1 MRSVLIVT
9 LAIVLATATAAAA
22 KPVAAASRLTVLDER
37 RCVEAGPNQEDEV
50 GDVLFKRCPIAG
62 LPTVWLLYLDGVR
75 LRLGFGSTP
84 TASGMFDADRD
95 PTWPIEWRG
104 RGAGRAFRP
113 YAAILRLRAPGERPS
128 NLVVFRLRADGT
140 SCIIGNVAPG
150 PNQNLAARALA
161 DGNAPCEAEPDL
173 LGD

>member
-9 LAIVLATATAAAA
+9 MAVVLAAATAAVA
-22 KPVAAASRLTVLDER
+22 KPLAATSRLTVLNES
-37 RCVEAGPNQEDEV
+37 RCIEAGPNQEDEV
-50 GDVLFKRCPIAG
+50 GDELFKRCPIAG

-75 LRLGFGSTP
+75 LRLGFGATP

-95 PTWPIEWRG
+95 PAWPIEWRG
-104 RGAGRAFRP
+104 RGAGRAFKP
-113 YAAILRLRAPGERPS
+113 YAVILRLRTPGERPS
-128 NLVVFRLRADGT
+128 HLVVFRIRADGT
-140 SCIIGNVAPG
+140 SCIIGSVAPG
-150 PNQNLAARALA
+150 ANHNLAARTLA